1 MVTSKEFDRLLS
13 TYSPDIQNLAGAA
26 HNLIVATLPKI
37 EVTYDNSANVVGFG
51 FGPGYK
57 NLICTIILSRKGVK
71 IGIFRGTELEDPNAL
86 LRGSGKVHRYVEL
99 TALSDLKK
107 PGLRPLLKAAL
118 ASWKQ
123 RSKAASKPKK

>member
-1 MVTSKEFDRLLS
+1 MPTSKEFDRLLS
-13 TYSPDIQNLAGAA
+13 TYPPDVQSLAEAA
-26 HNLIVATLPKI
+26 HDLIVATLPKI
-37 EVTYDNSANVVGFG
+37 EITYDNSANVVGFG

-57 NLICTIILSRKGVK
+57 GLICTIILSRKGVK
-71 IGIFRGTELEDPNAL
+71 IGIFRGSELEDPNGL

-107 PGLRPLLKAAL
+107 PGVRPLLKAAL

>member
-1 MVTSKEFDRLLS
+1 MATSKEFDRLLS
-13 TYSPDIQNLAGAA
+13 SYPPDVQTLAGAT
-26 HNLIVATLPKI
+26 HDLIVATLPKI
-37 EVTYDNSANVVGFG
+37 EVMYDNSANVVGYG

-71 IGIFRGTELEDPNAL
+71 LGIFRGAELEDPYAIL
-86 LRGSGKVHRYVEL
+86 KGSGKVHRYVEL

-107 PGLRPLLKAAL
+107 PGVRPLLKSGL

-123 RSKAASKPKK
+123 RTKAAPKAKK